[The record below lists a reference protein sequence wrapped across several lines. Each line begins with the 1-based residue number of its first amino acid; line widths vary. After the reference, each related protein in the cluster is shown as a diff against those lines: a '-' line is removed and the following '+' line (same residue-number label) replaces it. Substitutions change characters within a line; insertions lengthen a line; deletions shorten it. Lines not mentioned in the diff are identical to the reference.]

1 MNFQKRGSNMAIT
14 KQEVVELVKRF
25 HDVTMLEKGTA
36 EDQAAFF
43 LHPEPRIFILH
54 GEDISLQQNYE
65 IHQRLVDE
73 VHAVCDQWQ
82 ITQLSDSPERA
93 RAVGAVYWQG
103 RLVDSN
109 EDELI
114 KAIVGEDWIVQ
125 RVPSG
130 ELKIALYINSYHH
143 FLPDSAPIDLK

>member
-1 MNFQKRGSNMAIT
+1 LQKWGGNMAIT

-25 HDVTMLEKGTA
+25 HDVTMLEKGTG

-82 ITQLSDSPERA
+82 ITQLSNSPERA

-103 RLVDSN
+103 RLVDSD
-109 EDELI
+109 EDDVI

-125 RVPSG
+125 RVPGG